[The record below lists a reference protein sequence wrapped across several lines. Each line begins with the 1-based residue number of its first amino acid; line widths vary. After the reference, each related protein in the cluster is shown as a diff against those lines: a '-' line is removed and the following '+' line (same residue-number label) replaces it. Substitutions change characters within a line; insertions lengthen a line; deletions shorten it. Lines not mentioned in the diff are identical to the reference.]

1 MKNQIMEHVL
11 QQVAD
16 LHGVDRHTVS
26 AGIQEAMEA
35 ARRTEDAV
43 SGVFWQMMPEDATVL
58 DLILGMTHLLCA
70 E

>member
-16 LHGVDRHTVS
+16 LHGVDKDTV
-26 AGIQEAMEA
+26 AQGIQEAMEA
-35 ARRTEDAV
+35 ARRTEEAA
-43 SGVFWQMMPEDATVL
+43 SGAFWQMMPEDATVL
-58 DLILGMTHLLCA
+58 DLILGMTHILCT

>member
-1 MKNQIMEHVL
+1 MKNQVMEHVL

-16 LHGVDRHTVS
+16 LHGVDQNTVS

-35 ARRTEDAV
+35 ARRTEDAD